1 MKYLEKCC
9 KIFLKYKLC
18 ILKLL
23 PRGLEV
29 LVQLVENTEIVK
41 PDIHDQG
48 SIPSHSSWCVWV
60 YDDFVISFMYQKK
73 SYCLVYILI
82 WKEVFVYKYLSNFF
96 MYRW

>member
-48 SIPSHSSWCVWV
+48 SIPSHSIIYMCEFIMVL
-60 YDDFVISFMYQKK
+60 SFYLCNKK
-73 SYCLVYILI
+73 
-82 WKEVFVYKYLSNFF
+82 KKQN
-96 MYRW
+96 R